1 MKNKN
6 ILLGLIAFIL
16 GALFGYVVADR
27 KKEILEKLEN
37 LERKI
42 KDNDLASEIKDK
54 AKDAIESVKSF
65 LDKSA
70 KVAKEE
76 EEDIFNIVEGKIKKL
91 EKILQSQEV
100 VK

>member
-27 KKEILEKLEN
+27 KKEILEKIEN
-37 LERKI
+37 LEKKI
-42 KDNDLASEIKDK
+42 KDNDLTSEIKDK
-54 AKDAIESVKSF
+54 AKDVIESVKSF
-65 LDKSA
+65 LESE

-76 EEDIFNIVEGKIKKL
+76 EEDILNIVEEKIKRL
-91 EKILQSQEV
+91 EKILQS
-100 VK
+100 

>member
-27 KKEILEKLEN
+27 KKEILEKIEN
-37 LERKI
+37 LEKKI
-42 KDNDLASEIKDK
+42 KDNDLANEIKDK
-54 AKDAIESVKSF
+54 AKDVIESVKSF
-65 LDKSA
+65 LDKSE

-76 EEDIFNIVEGKIKKL
+76 EEDILNIVEEKIKKL
-91 EKILQSQEV
+91 EKILQS
-100 VK
+100 

>member
-1 MKNKN
+1 VKNKN

-37 LERKI
+37 LEKKM
-42 KDNDLASEIKDK
+42 KDNDLTSEVKDRV
-54 AKDAIESVKSF
+54 KDVIESVKSF
-65 LDKSA
+65 LDKSE

-76 EEDIFNIVEGKIKKL
+76 EEYILNIVEEKIKRL
-91 EKILQSQEV
+91 EKILQS
-100 VK
+100 

>member
-6 ILLGLIAFIL
+6 LLLGLIAFIL

-37 LERKI
+37 LEKKI
-42 KDNDLASEIKDK
+42 KDNDLTKEIKNK
-54 AKDAIESVKSF
+54 AKDVIESIKSF
-65 LDKSA
+65 LDKSE

-76 EEDIFNIVEGKIKKL
+76 EEDILNIVEEKIKRL
-91 EKILQSQEV
+91 EKILQS
-100 VK
+100 

>member
-6 ILLGLIAFIL
+6 LLIWLIAFIL

-37 LERKI
+37 LEKKI
-42 KDNDLASEIKDK
+42 KDNDLTSEIKDK
-54 AKDAIESVKSF
+54 AKDVIESVKSF
-65 LDKSA
+65 LDKSE

-76 EEDIFNIVEGKIKKL
+76 EEDILNIVEEKIKKL
-91 EKILQSQEV
+91 EKILQS
-100 VK
+100 

>member
-6 ILLGLIAFIL
+6 LLLGLIAFIL

-37 LERKI
+37 LEEKI

-54 AKDAIESVKSF
+54 AKDVIESVKSF
-65 LDKSA
+65 LDKSE

-76 EEDIFNIVEGKIKKL
+76 EEDILNIVEEKIKKL
-91 EKILQSQEV
+91 EKILQS
-100 VK
+100 

>member
-16 GALFGYVVADR
+16 GALFGYAVADR

-37 LERKI
+37 LEKKI
-42 KDNDLASEIKDK
+42 KDNDLVSGIKDK
-54 AKDAIESVKSF
+54 VKDVIESVKSF

-76 EEDIFNIVEGKIKKL
+76 EEDILNIVEEKIKKL
-91 EKILQSQEV
+91 EKILQS
-100 VK
+100 

>member
-16 GALFGYVVADR
+16 GALFGYAVAR

-37 LERKI
+37 LEKKI

-54 AKDAIESVKSF
+54 AKDVIESVKSF
-65 LDKSA
+65 LDKSE

-76 EEDIFNIVEGKIKKL
+76 EEDILNIVEEKIKKL
-91 EKILQSQEV
+91 EKILQS
-100 VK
+100 

>member
-6 ILLGLIAFIL
+6 ILLGLIAFII

-37 LERKI
+37 LEKKM
-42 KDNDLASEIKDK
+42 KDNDLTSEVKDRV
-54 AKDAIESVKSF
+54 KDVIESVKSF
-65 LDKSA
+65 LDKSE

-76 EEDIFNIVEGKIKKL
+76 EEYILNIVEEKIKRL
-91 EKILQSQEV
+91 EKILQS
-100 VK
+100 

>member
-37 LERKI
+37 LEKKI

-54 AKDAIESVKSF
+54 AKDVIESVKSF
-65 LDKSA
+65 LDKSE

-76 EEDIFNIVEGKIKKL
+76 EEDIFNIVEEKIKRL
-91 EKILQSQEV
+91 EKILQS
-100 VK
+100 

>member
-27 KKEILEKLEN
+27 KKEILEKMEKLEK
-37 LERKI
+37 KI
-42 KDNDLASEIKDK
+42 KDNDLANEIKDK
-54 AKDAIESVKSF
+54 VKDVIESVKSF
-65 LDKSA
+65 LDKSE

-76 EEDIFNIVEGKIKKL
+76 EEDIFDIVEEKIKRL
-91 EKILQSQEV
+91 EKILQS
-100 VK
+100 